1 MSIPNR
7 QFRRSSCFATLTILA
22 SRDSLKDAAAYS
34 LRLAYA
40 GIYQGASGH
49 VGNRP
54 LQAIIGSSQT
64 AYLGASGPDANSQI
78 AMRVGVRRKFCAK
91 RVRQVRDALVHE
103 VIRQAST
110 INAAPEAEV
119 LHKVRVA
126 LRRRRMLL

>member
-1 MSIPNR
+1 WE
-7 QFRRSSCFATLTILA
+7 FRNPLFAPITTRRLA
-22 SRDSLKDAAAYS
+22 SRHSA
-34 LRLAYA
+34 RPT
-40 GIYQGASGH
+40 IYQGASGH

-110 INAAPEAEV
+110 IHAAPEAEV